1 MQMRLLRS
9 RGVDPCSQTLRKA
22 GQCLGGNPGG
32 ATSRLVLSCPAS
44 LCPVGGGGV
53 PTCPAADG
61 GWPGRSAE
69 EAFAAILAEM
79 PACPAPEAGLAVGCP
94 SLQSTIWHQVHCLFL
109 IKVTVDR
116 VKAFP

>member
-1 MQMRLLRS
+1 M
-9 RGVDPCSQTLRKA
+9 
-22 GQCLGGNPGG
+22 
-32 ATSRLVLSCPAS
+32 
-44 LCPVGGGGV
+44 
-53 PTCPAADG
+53 ADG

-94 SLQSTIWHQVHCLFL
+94 SLQSTIWRQVHCLFL